1 MEEDNDEYLKE
12 AAGAWPCLI
21 ESSGS
26 GGRGLAQTQNTTLFK
41 PHWKRPKKSGPPSLT
56 NF

>member
-1 MEEDNDEYLKE
+1 MLS
-12 AAGAWPCLI
+12 I

-41 PHWKRPKKSGPPSLT
+41 FKPHWKRPSVTEQLPSRRRYTSVLIQT
-56 NF
+56 G